1 MADVKISA
9 LVANA
14 TPTAS
19 DVVAVSKSDNSAT
32 NKVTLGNVA
41 ALAISSAGAVPSD
54 TTGISGASTI
64 TNIFVSARAVI
75 TRFQRLQLQLYT
87 SSRIRSWQSLLET
100 RGTARHL
107 FLLFT

>member
-9 LVANA
+9 LVANT
-14 TPTAS
+14 TPNAS

-41 ALAISSAGAVPSD
+41 ALAVSSAGAVPSD

-64 TNIFVSARAVI
+64 TNIVRLSQSSYDAISSPSAS
-75 TRFQRLQLQLYT
+75 TLY
-87 SSRIRSWQSLLET
+87 IIE
-100 RGTARHL
+100 G
-107 FLLFT
+107 